1 MKSLFKVID
10 LIYSL
15 NPRVLVLTVL
25 TQLTSVMI
33 PFVSLYFGGQ
43 IINLLLEGTLY
54 VWIEFLK
61 FVSIIFLLS
70 LVKTT
75 LKRIYNNEVF
85 KLDLQLDDSLI
96 NKSLTMKY
104 DVLVDAQTRL
114 DFQRAEEG
122 NMMTGGITNF
132 IDSIVNTGFTII
144 LSSIVTFFAIYQL
157 LATRTDTISQLGMFT
172 NSKLFTV
179 LLVLILIIPIV
190 VSYYVNKKT
199 ASKREE
205 AYATLSQGNR
215 EMNYYYETLLTD
227 NESGKT
233 VRLYNADEMVFQ
245 TIEKGN
251 LDTLKILK
259 NVNISNGRY
268 LGFVQVVIVIITSIL
283 FGLIAMKA
291 LVGAISIGSIL
302 IYAGFLQQLLN
313 ALISGVALLA
323 TAEHTLK
330 YMQYYIEFL
339 NKESPKNHDL
349 STTGDLRFKIV
360 FDNVSFIYPGTNT
373 YALKDVSVIIN
384 AGERISIVGEDGA
397 GKSTFI
403 NLLCRLYTPT
413 NGKILLDGVDIQTLS
428 FDSYMEKM
436 AVVFQDFTLYPFT
449 IAENVAMTTTYDQDR
464 VHKALNLVGLK
475 DKVDKLE
482 AGINTTLTG
491 IYEHAISLSGGEGQK
506 LAIARA
512 WYKDTALIILDE
524 PTSAL
529 DPRSEF
535 EIYQNITALLNR
547 KTSLFVSHRMSSCT
561 LSDRVLV
568 FQNGS
573 IIQDGSHNNLLR
585 QSGMYQKL
593 FKAQSDY
600 YL

>member
-1 MKSLFKVID
+1 MKSLLKVID

-172 NSKLFTV
+172 NSKLFTI

-384 AGERISIVGEDGA
+384 AGERISIVGENGA

>member
-172 NSKLFTV
+172 NSKLFTI

-384 AGERISIVGEDGA
+384 AGERISIVGENGA

>member
-144 LSSIVTFFAIYQL
+144 LSSIVTFFAMYQL

-291 LVGAISIGSIL
+291 VVGAISIGSIL
-302 IYAGFLQQLLN
+302 IYAGFLQQLLD
-313 ALISGVALLA
+313 ALIYGVALLA

-339 NKESPKNHDL
+339 NKEGPKNHDL

-384 AGERISIVGEDGA
+384 AGERISIVGENGA

>member
-96 NKSLTMKY
+96 DKSLTMKY
-104 DVLVDAQTRL
+104 DILMDAQTRL

-157 LATRTDTISQLGMFT
+157 LATRTDAISQLGMFT
-172 NSKLFTV
+172 NSQLFTV

-205 AYATLSQGNR
+205 AYVTLSQGNR

-245 TIEKGN
+245 TIENGN

-291 LVGAISIGSIL
+291 IVGAISIGSIL
-302 IYAGFLQQLLN
+302 IYAGYLQQLLN

-349 STTGDLRFKIV
+349 STTGDLRFRIV

-373 YALKDVSVIIN
+373 YALKDVNVIIN
-384 AGERISIVGEDGA
+384 AGERISIVGENGA

-475 DKVDKLE
+475 EKVDKLE